1 MKRLGKIEIKERVN
15 ATGEY
20 DIIRARHVNKSE
32 TRTRRPRTHSKGK
45 SVFKDEQKS
54 VFKIW
59 RGVKRGESGVYGDGT
74 DRHQFDDGDV
84 RVFTCEQGCTYI
96 VSRFS
101 MAAKHIV
108 GDNSS
113 IKQC

>member
-1 MKRLGKIEIKERVN
+1 MFKE
-15 ATGEY
+15 
-20 DIIRARHVNKSE
+20 
-32 TRTRRPRTHSKGK
+32 
-45 SVFKDEQKS
+45 EQKS

-59 RGVKRGESGVYGDGT
+59 RGVKRGGGGVYGDGT
-74 DRHQFDDGDV
+74 DRHQFHDGDV
-84 RVFTCEQGCTYI
+84 WGIRQRCTYI

-108 GDNSS
+108 GDNSA